1 MAISRSPNRREG
13 GPSFSDEVKAELAH
27 LEPARVCCQHAE
39 LQAMIV
45 GARPTA
51 GGESSVRVT
60 RNTIARKLISLS
72 RATGSEVVGVRRG
85 PTGRRPSYRVTLRP
99 APDASS
105 PDACCARAALRG
117 AFLVRGVV
125 GDPGRAYHLEIR
137 VPVDTWHRFATRLD
151 RLALPTH
158 RVRRRDAF
166 VWYLKGAPQIGRVL
180 GLIGANRAV
189 LRFEHGRIVRDM
201 RGQANR
207 RTNSETANLDRGL
220 RAAVEQVARIQ
231 RARRHDPTLKHLP
244 GALRQAARLR
254 LDHPQASLRELARE
268 SGVSKPAMAGRLRRM
283 MRLLD

>member
-1 MAISRSPNRREG
+1 MATPRADGREG
-13 GPSFSDEVKAELAH
+13 RPSFSDEVKAELAH
-27 LEPARVCCQHAE
+27 LEPARICCQHAE

-51 GGESSVRVT
+51 HGELTVRLT
-60 RNTIARKLISLS
+60 RNTIARELISLT
-72 RATGSEVVGVRRG
+72 RATGGEVVSVRRG
-85 PTGRRPSYRVTLRP
+85 ATGRRPSYRVTLRP

-105 PDACCARAALRG
+105 RDTCCARAGLRG

-125 GDPGRAYHLEIR
+125 GDPARAYHLEIR
-137 VPVDTWHRFATRLD
+137 VPPETWTAFADRLD
-151 RLALPTH
+151 RLALRAH
-158 RVRRRDAF
+158 RVRRRDAY
-166 VWYLKGAPQIGRVL
+166 VWYLKGAPEIGRVL

-189 LRFEHGRIVRDM
+189 LRFEHGRIVRDL

-231 RARRHDPTLKHLP
+231 RARRQDPTLERLP
-244 GALRQAARLR
+244 GALRHAALLR
-254 LDHPQASLRELARE
+254 LDHPQATLRELAE
-268 SGVSKPAMAGRLRRM
+268 AGGVSKPAMAGRLRRM